1 MFHSRSARLIQSDTG
16 EVGRQ
21 SEVGSLHASR
31 RRKPRRRVRLVA
43 WLPIFISVFLSGVC
57 ACGQSPS
64 NVTSTVQP
72 KAMASEHVGS
82 LACAGCHKQ
91 IYNKY
96 SQTRMGRSMSRVTPE
111 ILKAQPTSGSLEDK
125 NTGLHFDVYARDG
138 QLFQSEYQVDSNG
151 NATSLATC
159 GVEWSIGAAE
169 NGLGGL
175 VRQGDYVFQ
184 APLSFYSKAE
194 RWELSPGY
202 ELGNSGFNRP
212 ILPGCISCHSGRPN
226 PMPEGNGHFA
236 NPPFSE
242 LAVGCENCHGPGL
255 AHVLAHQVGF
265 ENDQGHDSSIVNPA
279 SLAPA
284 LADNICMSCHQ
295 TGDVRVLKPGKDYKD
310 FRPGKPLEDTLSIL
324 MVPPKRE
331 SPPQQDLLEHYY
343 SMTLSKCYRPGGDKR
358 RWISCHDPH
367 VEPTRE
373 EAPAYFK
380 QKCLRCHNEKS
391 CTLPLQVRERRQPA
405 DDCAGCHMQ
414 KRDVREISHSSITNH
429 RILTHPDEPFPDIA
443 FQPTT
448 PLLPDL
454 IHLNPAPGKKGI
466 PPSALVLLQAY
477 GEPVE
482 KHPEYL
488 TRYYT
493 VLDQLERTDPDDP
506 LVQGAIGNRELHAGK
521 YQKAVEHLQRAIK
534 EGHAKTV
541 LYTDLADALV
551 KLDRSSQAV
560 QFLKQAADRD
570 PFNAE
575 LRKRLIVQLIQVKDH
590 VNARA
595 QMEDYVQR
603 FPADSFMRQLLARV
617 QSMGQ
622 AK

>member
-1 MFHSRSARLIQSDTG
+1 MG
-16 EVGRQ
+16 EVGQQ
-21 SEVGSLHASR
+21 SDVGNLHAAQ
-31 RRKPRRRVRLVA
+31 RRKRARRAQFVA
-43 WLPIFISVFLSGVC
+43 WFLIFVSSFLRGVS
-57 ACGQSPS
+57 AGGQSPS
-64 NVTSTVQP
+64 SVKPTAQP
-72 KAMASEHVGS
+72 KAVASEHIGS
-82 LACAGCHKQ
+82 LACAECHKQ

-96 SQTRMGRSMSRVTPE
+96 SQTGMGRSMSLVTAKV
-111 ILKAQPTSGSLEDK
+111 LKAQPTSGSIEDK

-138 QLFQSEYQVDSNG
+138 QLFQSEYELDSNG
-151 NATSLATC
+151 KEIFRDTRA
-159 GVEWSIGAAE
+159 VKWIIGAGE

-175 VRQGDYVFQ
+175 VQQGDYVFQ
-184 APLSFYSKAE
+184 APLSFYSKAQ

-226 PMPEGNGHFA
+226 ALPEGTGHFA

-242 LAVGCENCHGPGL
+242 LAIGCENCHGPGL
-255 AHVLAHQVGF
+255 AHVVAHRMGF
-265 ENDQGHDSSIVNPA
+265 ENFQGHDSSIVNPA
-279 SLAPA
+279 SLTPA
-284 LADNICMSCHQ
+284 LANNICMSCHQ
-295 TGDVRVLKPGKDYKD
+295 TGDVRVLRTGKDYKD
-310 FRPGKPLEDTLSIL
+310 FRPGTPLDDTLSIL

-343 SMTLSKCYRPGGDKR
+343 SMTLSKCYRASGEKLSC
-358 RWISCHDPH
+358 ISCHDPH

-380 QKCLRCHNEKS
+380 QKCLTCHNEKS

-429 RILTHPDEPFPDIA
+429 RILTRPDETFPDIV
-443 FQPTT
+443 FQQTT
-448 PLLPDL
+448 PALPDL
-454 IHLNPAPGKKGI
+454 IHLNPAPGKKGA
-466 PPSALVLLQAY
+466 PPPALVLLQAY
-477 GEPVE
+477 GELVE
-482 KHPEYL
+482 RHPEYL
-488 TRYYT
+488 TRYHT

-541 LYTDLADALV
+541 LYTDLAEALL
-551 KLDRSSQAV
+551 KLDRASEAV
-560 QFLKQAADRD
+560 QVLKQAADRD

-590 VNARA
+590 VDARG